1 MEWGDVQ
8 VFLAVARHGSLGSA
22 ARRLALT
29 QPTVGRRITAL
40 EAEVGHALFQRSHTG
55 MVLTEEGQ
63 SVLSAAERMEEEAL
77 AFQRRLVGGE
87 RQISG
92 LLRITASDWF
102 GSYFLGPVLGE
113 FSLLHP
119 EVEIE
124 LLTDARIYDLSRREA
139 DIAFRITPFESPD
152 IVSRRFVQVDYALYG
167 AAGCLPESLDE
178 DMRVITMDAAFGGM
192 PDVAWM
198 RTSMPNARVVFRS
211 NSREVQA
218 RACAQGVGLAVLP
231 VKLAEHFP
239 SLAAIAVAE
248 QPPSRQTWVGY
259 HQDLRRLGRLRELL
273 GYLDSNLVSDGNL
286 SRSSGEG

>member
-8 VFLAVARHGSLGSA
+8 VFLAVARYGSLGAA
-22 ARRLALT
+22 ARSLELT

-40 EAEVGHALFQRSHTG
+40 EAETGQALFQRSHSG
-55 MVLTEEGQ
+55 MVLTEEGH

-77 AFQRRLVGGE
+77 AFQRRLAGGE
-87 RQISG
+87 RQIAG

-102 GSYFLGPVLGE
+102 GSYVLGPALGE

-119 EVEIE
+119 DVEIE
-124 LLTDARIYDLSRREA
+124 LLTDPRIYDLSRREA

-167 AAGCLPESLDE
+167 ALGCLPESLDE
-178 DMRVITMDAAFGGM
+178 ELRVITMDAAFGGM

-198 RTSMPNARVVFRS
+198 KTSMPNARAVFRS

-239 SLAAIAVAE
+239 NLAGIAVAE

-259 HQDLRRLGRLRELL
+259 HQDLRRLRRLRELL
-273 GYLDSNLVSDGNL
+273 GYLDSKLGQ
-286 SRSSGEG
+286 

>member
-8 VFLAVARHGSLGSA
+8 VFLAVARHGSLGAA
-22 ARRLALT
+22 ARSLELT

-40 EAEVGHALFQRSHTG
+40 EAETGHALFQRSHTG
-55 MVLTEEGQ
+55 MVLTEEGH
-63 SVLSAAERMEEEAL
+63 SVLSVAERMEEEAL
-77 AFQRRLVGGE
+77 TFQRRLAGGE
-87 RQISG
+87 RQIAG
-92 LLRITASDWF
+92 RLRITASDWF
-102 GSYFLGPVLGE
+102 GSYVIGPVLGE
-113 FSLLHP
+113 FSILHP

-139 DIAFRITPFESPD
+139 DLAFRITPFESPD

-167 AAGCLPESLDE
+167 AIGCLPASLDE
-178 DMRVITMDAAFGGM
+178 ELRVITMDAAFGGM

-198 RTSMPNARVVFRS
+198 KTSMPNARAVFRS

-231 VKLAEHFP
+231 VKLAGHFP
-239 SLAAIAVAE
+239 NLVGISVPE

-259 HQDLRRLGRLRELL
+259 HQDLRQLRRLRELL
-273 GYLDSNLVSDGNL
+273 GYLDSNLGQ
-286 SRSSGEG
+286 